1 MPIGDI
7 LQMSTPSQVFFIY
20 SAIKIIIC
28 YLSVDNLKV
37 IMLKKKHR
45 KIIPLKDKNLGNK
58 IEAYTFV
65 EVRWLDIEGDDGW
78 STLDVLRKEKLP
90 VAVSKGYLLSQ
101 KNGVTRLFRDYI
113 ESKEKPTMEDIGS
126 TVIIPTSVIV
136 SIKKINLFNITCTYK

>member
-1 MPIGDI
+1 M
-7 LQMSTPSQVFFIY
+7 
-20 SAIKIIIC
+20 
-28 YLSVDNLKV
+28 LKP
-37 IMLKKKHR
+37 KKKHR
-45 KIIPLKDKNLGNK
+45 KIIPLKNKTLGNK
-58 IEAYTFV
+58 IEDYTFV

-78 STLDVLRKEKLP
+78 STLDVLAKEKLP

-136 SIKKINLFNITCTYK
+136 SIKKINLN